1 MAATV
6 NLHLRSLMFLIAVTA
21 NMHDR
26 ATFEKQAMQHSE
38 KQSTLR
44 KRFACV
50 SSQVPGTL
58 KPCKFLATRESRF
71 RMKGL
76 ERVIV

>member
-38 KQSTLR
+38 KTVNIQEAFCIRFKSSAGNFATL
-44 KRFACV
+44 
-50 SSQVPGTL
+50 
-58 KPCKFLATRESRF
+58 
-71 RMKGL
+71 
-76 ERVIV
+76 